1 MEDIHS
7 AIMLSF
13 RYKTI
18 AMRKYFFAL
27 IATVLIFNCSIAQK
41 NATGASAEVIRLMHQ
56 SSADWN
62 KADLD
67 AFMAL
72 YDTAATFMFSTG
84 PVGLEKM
91 RANYERGFFKD
102 GKPIQQ
108 LRFEDLEV
116 RSLGADHMLLT
127 GKFVLSGNNLPDR
140 KGIYTLVFV
149 KRSSGWK
156 ILHDHSS

>member
-1 MEDIHS
+1 MV
-7 AIMLSF
+7 MKKSF
-13 RYKTI
+13 
-18 AMRKYFFAL
+18 L
-27 IATVLIFNCSIAQK
+27 VLISTLLVFNYTIAQK
-41 NATGASAEVIRLMHQ
+41 NTTDAKTEVIRLMHQ
-56 SSADWN
+56 SSEDWN

-84 PVGLEKM
+84 PVGLDKM

-108 LRFEDLEV
+108 LRFEDLET
-116 RSLGADHMLLT
+116 RSLGADHILLT
-127 GKFVLSGNNLPDR
+127 GKFILSGNNLPDR

>member
-1 MEDIHS
+1 
-7 AIMLSF
+7 MLS
-13 RYKTI
+13 TI
-18 AMRKYFFAL
+18 FVVS
-27 IATVLIFNCSIAQK
+27 TSIAQK
-41 NATGASAEVIRLMHQ
+41 NNVDATAEVIRLMHQ

-62 KADLD
+62 QADLN

-72 YDTAATFMFSTG
+72 YDSASTFMFSSG
-84 PVGLEKM
+84 PVGLDKM

-108 LRFEDLEV
+108 LSFEDLQV
-116 RSLGADHMLLT
+116 KSLGADHILLT
-127 GKFVLSGNNLPDR
+127 GKFILSGNNLPER

>member
-1 MEDIHS
+1 MKKLLIVLM
-7 AIMLSF
+7 AFIC
-13 RYKTI
+13 I
-18 AMRKYFFAL
+18 A
-27 IATVLIFNCSIAQK
+27 ATHAQK
-41 NATGASAEVIRLMHQ
+41 TTDITAEVIRLMHQ
-56 SSADWN
+56 SATDWN
-62 KADLD
+62 NADLD

-72 YDTAATFMFSTG
+72 YDTASTFMFSSG
-84 PVGLEKM
+84 PVGLKKM

-108 LRFEDLEV
+108 LRFEDLQV
-116 RSLGADHMLLT
+116 RSLGADHALLT

-149 KRSSGWK
+149 KRSNGWK

>member
-1 MEDIHS
+1 MKQ
-7 AIMLSF
+7 L
-13 RYKTI
+13 
-18 AMRKYFFAL
+18 
-27 IATVLIFNCSIAQK
+27 SIALLSVLFSITSAHTQTK
-41 NATGASAEVIRLMHQ
+41 DIAEIKHLMQQSAT
-56 SSADWN
+56 DWN
-62 KADLD
+62 NANLD
-67 AFMAL
+67 GFMAL

-116 RSLGADHMLLT
+116 RMLGTDHALLT
-127 GKFVLSGNNLPDR
+127 GKFVLWGNNLPDR
-140 KGIYTLVFV
+140 KGIYSLVFV
-149 KRSSGWK
+149 KRNGSWK

>member
-1 MEDIHS
+1 M
-7 AIMLSF
+7 
-13 RYKTI
+13 K
-18 AMRKYFFAL
+18 KFFAAITIMAFL
-27 IATVLIFNCSIAQK
+27 SSCTVSK
-41 NATGASAEVIRLMHQ
+41 KTSAHPLSEIIQLMHQ

-72 YDTAATFMFSTG
+72 YDTASTFMFSTG
-84 PVGLEKM
+84 PVGLGKM
-91 RANYERGFFKD
+91 RANYEKGFFKD
-102 GKPIQQ
+102 GKPVQQ

-116 RSLGADHMLLT
+116 RPLGADHALLT
-127 GKFVLSGNNLPDR
+127 GKFVLSGNNLSDR

>member
-1 MEDIHS
+1 MKKLLA
-7 AIMLSF
+7 AITIIAFFWSCTVSK
-13 RYKTI
+13 KT
-18 AMRKYFFAL
+18 AA
-27 IATVLIFNCSIAQK
+27 NP
-41 NATGASAEVIRLMHQ
+41 SAEIIQLMHQ

-72 YDTAATFMFSTG
+72 YDTASTFMFSTG
-84 PVGLEKM
+84 PVGLGKM
-91 RANYERGFFKD
+91 KANYEKGFFKD

-116 RSLGADHMLLT
+116 RALGAGHALLT

>member
-1 MEDIHS
+1 
-7 AIMLSF
+7 
-13 RYKTI
+13 
-18 AMRKYFFAL
+18 MRKFFAAL
-27 IATVLIFNCSIAQK
+27 TIIAFLSSCTASQK
-41 NATGASAEVIRLMHQ
+41 INRDPSGEIISLMHQ
-56 SSADWN
+56 SSTDWN

-72 YDTAATFMFSTG
+72 YDTASTFMFTSG

-91 RANYERGFFKD
+91 RANYEKGFFKD

-108 LRFEDLEV
+108 LRFEDLKV
-116 RSLGADHMLLT
+116 RPLGVDHALLT
-127 GKFVLSGNNLPDR
+127 GKFVLSGNNLADR

-149 KRSSGWK
+149 KRKTGWK

>member
-1 MEDIHS
+1 MKSFILILITYS
-7 AIMLSF
+7 LSIICCQAQ
-13 RYKTI
+13 TT
-18 AMRKYFFAL
+18 
-27 IATVLIFNCSIAQK
+27 ATDEIK
-41 NATGASAEVIRLMHQ
+41 KLMHQ
-56 SSADWN
+56 SAADWN
-62 KADLD
+62 KADLN
-67 AFMAL
+67 AFMTL

-116 RSLGADHMLLT
+116 RMLGTDHALLT
-127 GKFVLSGNNLPDR
+127 GKFILSGNNLADR
-140 KGIYTLVFV
+140 KGIYTLLFV
-149 KRSSGWK
+149 KRAEGWK